1 MQVKTPILRSSKL
14 WKSCWNHCR
23 TADSWQRVITSNS
36 TSSKNCKSL
45 FQQNVQTL
53 KTVKA
58 YFSKNWVFYSI
69 TILIN
74 FGIHWTLK
82 RYQCL
87 MEKNVKFTSL
97 VQSDTRD
104 RECTKL
110 SLTKGALI
118 TIQVRTVNTLR
129 FSKIVSITV
138 MTPVTQI

>member
-1 MQVKTPILRSSKL
+1 
-14 WKSCWNHCR
+14 
-23 TADSWQRVITSNS
+23 
-36 TSSKNCKSL
+36 
-45 FQQNVQTL
+45 
-53 KTVKA
+53 
-58 YFSKNWVFYSI
+58 
-69 TILIN
+69 
-74 FGIHWTLK
+74 
-82 RYQCL
+82 